1 MPDLLIHSMAEFA
14 DIILPAFELADVS
27 HVVEIGA
34 EYGGFSGMVA
44 DHLAARGGRL
54 TSIDPA
60 PKPQFESWL
69 AARPHVRHVAQ
80 PSLEAIDDM
89 AAVDAW
95 LIDGDHNWYTVTHEL
110 AAIDR
115 VTRADGRPLLAFLH
129 DIHWPS
135 GRRDMYYAPERI
147 PAEHRHP
154 YSYDGGALPDH
165 PGLIANGGFRG
176 MGHFAWAA
184 HEGGRRNGVL
194 TAVEDFMAEQLEAG
208 RELGFAEVPA
218 VFGLGVLFDLDAP
231 WSAALAEH
239 VLPYHDNRLLK
250 TLERNRLDNYLRVIA
265 LQDGGRPTPL
275 KVARG

>member
-14 DIILPAFELADVS
+14 DIILPAFDLAEVA

-44 DHLAARGGRL
+44 DHVAARGGSL

-69 AARPHVRHVAQ
+69 AARPHVRHVPQ
-80 PSLEAIDDM
+80 PSLDAIDDM
-89 AAVDAW
+89 RAVDAW
-95 LIDGDHNWYTVTHEL
+95 LIDGDHNWYTVYHEL

-115 VTRADGRPLLAFLH
+115 VTRRDGKPLLAFLH

-165 PGLIANGGFRG
+165 SGLIANGGFRG

-184 HEGGRRNGVL
+184 HEGGPRNGVL
-194 TAVEDFMAEQLEAG
+194 TAVEDFMTEQLAQG

-218 VFGLGVLFDLDAP
+218 VFGLGVLFDLDAR

-239 VLPYHDNRLLK
+239 LLPYHDNRLLK

-265 LQDGGRPTPL
+265 LQDGVGAVPL
-275 KVARG
+275 WVARG